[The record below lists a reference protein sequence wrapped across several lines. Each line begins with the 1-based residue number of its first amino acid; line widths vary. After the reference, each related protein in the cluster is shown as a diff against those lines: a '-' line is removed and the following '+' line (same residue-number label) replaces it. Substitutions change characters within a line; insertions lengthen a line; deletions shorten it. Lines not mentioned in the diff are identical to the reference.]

1 MCLRFAH
8 LFPVLIFPHSYLIN
22 SQVNNDF
29 FYSAPLT
36 GIQSQSTLQKTH
48 LEKTFIMDTNNRK
61 NPQ

>member
-29 FYSAPLT
+29 FIEHLLQAYSV
-36 GIQSQSTLQKTH
+36 LQKTH

>member
-29 FYSAPLT
+29 FIEHLLQAYSHKAPYKKH
-36 GIQSQSTLQKTH
+36 I
-48 LEKTFIMDTNNRK
+48 
-61 NPQ
+61 